1 MICSELERAFKQ
13 CKNRDDAFKLG
24 LVYFDEVILIGAKN
38 NFVVNLDYLNL
49 VEYMDR
55 FNSFAWGSISFEQLH
70 DSLSFAA
77 SRRGRGKVEGDDE
90 GDEEEEKEVGGTK
103 RAQLSIWGCK
113 GFSHF
118 SETVDLASPSD
129 VCAKVGG
136 LVGEL
141 ATDEY
146 EDVKGLDDDNIIVS
160 MDFDDLPDG
169 DEMHSCDDVNE
180 AKNRKGKR
188 SNNGGL

>member
-90 GDEEEEKEVGGTK
+90 GDEEEEKKLEEQREHSYPYGAAKDFHTFQVICVAFIGNIGFTNVIEYSFIDDYVHVWAYEKVPQLEKPLHYCKMVDPTTTPRISRWKTTK
-103 RAQLSIWGCK
+103 K
-113 GFSHF
+113 
-118 SETVDLASPSD
+118 
-129 VCAKVGG
+129 
-136 LVGEL
+136 
-141 ATDEY
+141 
-146 EDVKGLDDDNIIVS
+146 
-160 MDFDDLPDG
+160 
-169 DEMHSCDDVNE
+169 
-180 AKNRKGKR
+180 
-188 SNNGGL
+188 